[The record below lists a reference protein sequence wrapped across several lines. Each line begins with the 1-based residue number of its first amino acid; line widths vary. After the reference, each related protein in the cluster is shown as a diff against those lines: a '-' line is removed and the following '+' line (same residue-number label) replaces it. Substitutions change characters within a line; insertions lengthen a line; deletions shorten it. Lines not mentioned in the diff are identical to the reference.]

1 MSSDISLQPESEF
14 TSDMV
19 KAVENIAV
27 NVKLGSAEFSSSIDS
42 LSKAID
48 GLKSSLID
56 SINSLKSS
64 ASNVAPSSPSA
75 TPRAAQG
82 RSPSAQDPSVAKN
95 KEDIKKAKL
104 DLAALK
110 LKTAQEKANFNQEQ
124 LLLKIKNSN
133 EVKSSNRKKKDADS
147 QQQTIE
153 DVFKNVG
160 DGFGAVFSVTKE
172 QMAGMSK
179 SGKKGGKEKPFE
191 MDMGALATANKQV
204 GPGVDLPKSFIIAA
218 ADASSAWNNVFNEIR
233 VQTEQYRSN
242 QVDISSLIAD
252 ISSMLGD
259 ATDQAQALSSEMA
272 SALDPRSY
280 LQQAQDALNSLIP
293 PDVNE
298 FEQLFNDLGNM
309 FNNVEID
316 SGFNE
321 SVIDLSSANDLAESS
336 IRSLIDSVLNLT
348 TASGLGSDVAEG
360 VLEGSQDA
368 ANIIGDTFRRE
379 LRQFAGTAPGET
391 NQLIEDLSKEAT
403 DLAVSFGLLMEGIHS
418 GDTNIAGFSDVL
430 DFAVS
435 SVSRLIEA
443 MDQVSDQK
451 GENFVGP
458 NQLVGPTQ
466 EGKAEYDAKKQK
478 QDRENQLKQE
488 DASIR
493 KGVDSFSV
501 LFEAMFGKMGKSVQ
515 NVIATTLS
523 GINQSFSDKSP
534 ILDAVKSMFGASP
547 VGGGAEGESKG
558 EPKGESKG
566 KHLASTFDFEA
577 MDATGTEVKDT
588 VDAATE
594 EEAEARVRQMG
605 LYVTKLTQQTKKG
618 TNANK
623 SGGLAGIF
631 DSIFSSIGSMF
642 GGGESS
648 PKPQKLSSGG
658 TVGYFA
664 EGTKPKSGMGGI
676 FEGIGS
682 VFGNMFGGKKKKKKK
697 KSLFNNDENNWDTDT
712 NYENKYKNYRADGSE
727 IDDKDTPFKPKGTD
741 TVPAMLTPGEEV
753 VKKSAAK
760 KPENKAA
767 IDAMNKSGGGTVGYF
782 AGGTPGGGI
791 VGGIASLALGP
802 VGAAFSI
809 LTGGVKA
816 ASDAIAMFGGFVAKA
831 NPAIMAQVGLAMNDL
846 QGVIGRALVPA
857 VQTLLPVI
865 RYLGDG
871 MDFVMKMLM
880 PAITPI
886 ANAFKTLAMPL
897 IELESVVAQ
906 FLAPAFEIVAVAVEG
921 FAIMLDPV
929 IQLLAEIV
937 ESFTQLVDSFL
948 GGIPITKLMKDG
960 FEILG
965 QVMKM
970 LVGAIVTVLGLF
982 MSGMGVI
989 LQLAGLLIS
998 GFGSMVKGIG
1008 DLLSYIPGMGTI
1020 GAALSAAGDAVKD
1033 AGGAIVKS
1041 GEDLQKKG
1049 EEQRDR
1055 GVAKVV
1061 EGGQNIAGK
1070 FDDPNYKMKD
1080 ETRYKPG
1087 DVTGKGIVKGSS
1099 MGAAVRET
1107 QSTSISG
1114 VGDEV
1119 RKQALMAGTGAKTQE
1134 ESLKDIADKLSK
1146 DNLRDA
1152 FKEGMIAA
1160 NGADK
1165 GNAGIKGKDP
1175 FAGAGHSKPSLAPV

>member
-56 SINSLKSS
+56 SINSLKAS

-75 TPRAAQG
+75 APRASQG
-82 RSPSAQDPSVAKN
+82 RSPSAQDPAVAKQ
-95 KEDIKKAKL
+95 KEDDKRAKAEIK
-104 DLAALK
+104 ALN
-110 LKTAQEKANFNQEQ
+110 LKTAQERAIFNAKKLQ
-124 LLLKIKNSN
+124 LQIENVN
-133 EVKSSNRKKKDADS
+133 EGKTTRRKKTDADT
-147 QQQTIE
+147 QQQSIE

-160 DGFGAVFSVTKE
+160 EGFGAVFAVTKE

-179 SGKKGGKEKPFE
+179 SGKKGKKEKPFE
-191 MDMGALATANKQV
+191 MDMGVLSGSSVKKEAGK
-204 GPGVDLPKSFIIAA
+204 GVDIAPQFIGDIMN
-218 ADASSAWNNVFNEIR
+218 ASAAWNNVFANAAESASKWKD
-233 VQTEQYRSN
+233 VFS
-242 QVDISSLIAD
+242 IAD
-252 ISSMLGD
+252 ESKPKQTKEFDLG
-259 ATDQAQALSSEMA
+259 TDFADPIIRILEQTSEEMAAVVEAIEYSGGPSYSAQEESTEPYYSPFIGMPEAQA
-272 SALDPRSY
+272 P
-280 LQQAQDALNSLIP
+280 
-293 PDVNE
+293 
-298 FEQLFNDLGNM
+298 F
-309 FNNVEID
+309 
-316 SGFNE
+316 
-321 SVIDLSSANDLAESS
+321 
-336 IRSLIDSVLNLT
+336 
-348 TASGLGSDVAEG
+348 
-360 VLEGSQDA
+360 
-368 ANIIGDTFRRE
+368 
-379 LRQFAGTAPGET
+379 
-391 NQLIEDLSKEAT
+391 
-403 DLAVSFGLLMEGIHS
+403 
-418 GDTNIAGFSDVL
+418 
-430 DFAVS
+430 
-435 SVSRLIEA
+435 
-443 MDQVSDQK
+443 
-451 GENFVGP
+451 
-458 NQLVGPTQ
+458 VGPTQ
-466 EGKAEYDAKKQK
+466 ENEARY
-478 QDRENQLKQE
+478 NQLQE
-488 DASIR
+488 EDKIIR
-493 KGVDSFSV
+493 DNVNNFGV

-515 NVIATTLS
+515 NVVSTTMS
-523 GINQSFSDKSP
+523 GINRSFSDNSP
-534 ILDAVKSMFGASP
+534 
-547 VGGGAEGESKG
+547 
-558 EPKGESKG
+558 
-566 KHLASTFDFEA
+566 
-577 MDATGTEVKDT
+577 
-588 VDAATE
+588 
-594 EEAEARVRQMG
+594 
-605 LYVTKLTQQTKKG
+605 
-618 TNANK
+618 
-623 SGGLAGIF
+623 IF
-631 DSIFSSIGSMF
+631 DSIKSLVGYVVSLTPKGVGSGVAGGARSAMGMVGSAFRGIRSAFSGSGTQENSPVETDQGF
-642 GGGESS
+642 PGGINGDDLESTR
-648 PKPQKLSSGG
+648 PQPLSSGG

-664 EGTKPKSGMGGI
+664 KGTPKGGI

-682 VFGNMFGGKKKKKKK
+682 VFSNMFGGKKKKKKK
-697 KSLFNNDENNWDTDT
+697 KSLLNNDENNWDTDT
-712 NYENKYKNYRADGSE
+712 NYENKYKNYRADGGE
-727 IDDKDTPFKPKGTD
+727 IDDENTPFKPKGTD

-753 VKKSAAK
+753 VKKSAAE

-791 VGGIASLALGP
+791 VGGLASLALGP

-831 NPAIMAQVGLAMNDL
+831 NPAVMAQVGLAMNDL

-906 FLAPAFEIVAVAVEG
+906 FLAPAFEGVGIAVEG

-929 IQLLAEIV
+929 IQLVSEIV
-937 ESFTQLVDSFL
+937 ESFTELAKSFT
-948 GGIPITKLMKDG
+948 GGISISKAMMDG

-965 QVMKM
+965 QVMKI

-989 LQLAGLLIS
+989 LQLAGMLIG
-998 GFGSMVKGIG
+998 GFGSLVKGVG

-1020 GAALSAAGDAVKD
+1020 GAALSAAGTAVGD
-1033 AGGAIVKS
+1033 AGQVIVKS
-1041 GEDLQKKG
+1041 GEELQKKG
-1049 EEQRDR
+1049 EDQRDR
-1055 GVAKVV
+1055 GVAKMG
-1061 EGGQNIAGK
+1061 EGATNIIEK
-1070 FDDPNYKMKD
+1070 VKDPNYKMKD

-1087 DVTGKGIVKGSS
+1087 DVTGKGIKKGSS

-1114 VGDEV
+1114 VGDEI

-1134 ESLKDIADKLSK
+1134 ESLKDISDKLSK

-1165 GNAGIKGKDP
+1165 GDAGIKGKDP